1 MRNATAWR
9 PVAAWLLS
17 VAAGVTVV
25 AVVLS
30 YRVPKE
36 ADPKWELAI
45 RTGMP
50 FVSAT
55 PIESPQ
61 EMFSLEP
68 NGLRAVFDA
77 FFVRAFLSARTDEH
91 LVLETTGPQHWLQAR
106 FIENDCRALHLV
118 LMPDRDLVLRCYPRV
133 GDMRYYDSD
142 FFTDSPTMSGKT
154 WYHVKI
160 FLRLFRQLSE
170 KPLRGLRLDFG
181 GGEKRTVRI
190 AAFYV
195 EREP

>member
-1 MRNATAWR
+1 VNGRLLALVLVSLLAPACVRNAR
-9 PVAAWLLS
+9 NEV
-17 VAAGVTVV
+17 
-25 AVVLS
+25 
-30 YRVPKE
+30 
-36 ADPKWELAI
+36 DPKWEMAI
-45 RTGMP
+45 RKGMP

-61 EMFSLEP
+61 EMFSMEP
-68 NGLRAVFDA
+68 NSLLAMFDA
-77 FFVRAFLSARTDEH
+77 FFVRAFLRAGADEH

-106 FIENDCRALHLV
+106 VIENDWRALHLV

-133 GDMRYYDSD
+133 GDMPYYDSD

-170 KPLRGLRLDFG
+170 KPLRDLRLDFG
-181 GGEKRTVRI
+181 GGEKRTVHI